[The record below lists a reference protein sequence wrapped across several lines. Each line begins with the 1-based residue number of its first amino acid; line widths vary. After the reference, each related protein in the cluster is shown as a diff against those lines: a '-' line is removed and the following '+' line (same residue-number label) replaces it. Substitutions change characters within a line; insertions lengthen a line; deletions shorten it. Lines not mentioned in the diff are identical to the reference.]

1 MKRDRI
7 VFGSL
12 LAGAI
17 LAMAMA
23 GSAAAMEVGI
33 GQSDSKDAKT
43 AGAEA
48 AAQAKAALGEQE
60 AKLVLVYHGPDLFDD
75 AAKLLEGIASVF
87 DSSIVYGCNSYAPL
101 THQGGQPQVG
111 VLALA
116 GDLRVTA
123 AAAETA
129 GKDDDLA
136 CGKRLGDSLKE
147 AAGAE
152 AAGRVLLLFGDCHV
166 PRNDTVV
173 KGVAG
178 VLGDDLP
185 VIGGAAFRGRSYF
198 QGKIVQ
204 GTNIGILL
212 SGDFKCRLALL
223 QDNSP
228 EGLITS
234 ARDAFR
240 KTVGDDPDKVA
251 LTFVFDCGGRRGKML
266 KLGNVDQELE
276 AMKEVAGDTPIFG
289 FYGSGEIGCTSND
302 AAPCGVGYHISA
314 CAILGE

>member
-1 MKRDRI
+1 MKCNRI
-7 VFGSL
+7 RLRSL
-12 LAGAI
+12 LATAI
-17 LAMAMA
+17 LAIASA
-23 GSAAAMEVGI
+23 GNAAALEVGI
-33 GQSDSKDAKT
+33 GQSDSKDARV

-48 AAQAKAALGEQE
+48 ASRAKAALGQQE

-87 DSSIVYGCNSYAPL
+87 DPSIVYGCNGYAPL
-101 THQGGQPQVG
+101 THQGGEPQVA
-111 VLALA
+111 VLAVA
-116 GDLRVTA
+116 GELRITA

-147 AAGAE
+147 AAGTE

-185 VIGGAAFRGRSYF
+185 VIGGAAYRGKSYF
-198 QGKIVQ
+198 QGKIVL

-240 KTVGDDPDKVA
+240 KTVGDDQDKVV

-266 KLGNVDQELE
+266 KLGNVDKELE
-276 AMKEVAGDTPIFG
+276 AMKQVAGDSPIFG
-289 FYGSGEIGCTSND
+289 FYGSGEIGCTSGD

-314 CAILGE
+314 CAILDK

>member
-1 MKRDRI
+1 MKRRNLLL
-7 VFGSL
+7 GSSVLGLAL
-12 LAGAI
+12 LWGIAGTAPA
-17 LAMAMA
+17 L
-23 GSAAAMEVGI
+23 EVGI
-33 GQSDSKDAKT
+33 AQSDSKDAKA

-48 AAQAKAALGEQE
+48 ATRAKAALGEQQ
-60 AKLVLVYHGPDLFDD
+60 AKLVLVYHGPDLFED
-75 AAKLLEGIASVF
+75 AAKLLDGVTSVF
-87 DSSIVYGCNSYAPL
+87 DPSIVYGCSGYAPL
-101 THQGGQPQVG
+101 THQGGQPQVA

-123 AAAETA
+123 AASETA

-147 AAGAE
+147 AAGVE

-173 KGVAG
+173 KGVAA
-178 VLGDDLP
+178 VLGNDLP

-198 QGKIVQ
+198 QGKIVER
-204 GTNIGILL
+204 TNIGILL

-234 ARDAFR
+234 ARDAFQ
-240 KTVGDDPDKVA
+240 KAIGDDRDKVV
-251 LTFVFDCGGRRGKML
+251 LTFAFDCGGRRGKML
-266 KLGNVDQELE
+266 DIGNLDQELE
-276 AMKEVAGDTPIFG
+276 AMKQVAGTRPIFG
-289 FYGSGEIGCTSND
+289 FYGSGEIGCTSNE
-302 AAPCGVGYHISA
+302 AAPRGVGYHISA